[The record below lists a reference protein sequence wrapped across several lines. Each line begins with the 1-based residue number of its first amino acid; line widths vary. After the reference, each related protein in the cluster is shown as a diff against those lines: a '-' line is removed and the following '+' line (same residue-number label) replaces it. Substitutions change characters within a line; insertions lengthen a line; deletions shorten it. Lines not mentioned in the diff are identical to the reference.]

1 MLKVPASEFQRNIGK
16 YQDLALTQ
24 PVAVTRNGRVRT
36 VLISAE
42 RYAESQRPHTPQ
54 SVIECLRDESDRL
67 KAKGVGA
74 LYLFGSVA
82 RSEATPESDIDIFID
97 PRNDDFSLFE
107 LAGVQLILEEILHK
121 KVDVTTRDSL
131 HPKLR
136 SKIETDAIRIF

>member
-36 VLISAE
+36 ILVSAD
-42 RYAESQRPHTPQ
+42 RYAAMEPAYTAEQ
-54 SVIECLRDESDRL
+54 VITALKKETERL

-74 LYLFGSVA
+74 LYLFGSVVRNDA
-82 RSEATPESDIDIFID
+82 NPNSDIDFFID
-97 PRNDDFSLFE
+97 PRDEDFSLFE
-107 LAGVQLILEEILHK
+107 LASVQLLLESIFHK
-121 KVDVTTRDSL
+121 SIDVTTRDSL

-136 SKIETDAIRIF
+136 NQIEKSAIRIF